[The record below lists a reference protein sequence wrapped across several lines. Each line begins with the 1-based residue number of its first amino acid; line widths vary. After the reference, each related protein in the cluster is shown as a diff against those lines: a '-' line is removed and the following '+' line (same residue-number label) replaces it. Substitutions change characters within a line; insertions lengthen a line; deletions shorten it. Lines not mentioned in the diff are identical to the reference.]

1 MSCTLATQI
10 HDFNDLADIAAQFL
24 HRKAGRMAFL
34 ADKEELKPG
43 LVIFRRL
50 DVAHRNWYCR
60 VKLPH
65 SDRYKTI
72 SLKTSDIGAARER
85 AFDQDADLRFRI
97 KHEVP
102 VFNRPFSQIA
112 KEFLAFQQKR
122 AGAGQIKMERTRKI
136 ASVIRA
142 QLDPYVGAMQ
152 INLVGV
158 ERWAN
163 YPFWRQEHGKG
174 RVREAVSGSTIRHEM
189 SIFRAIM
196 AYAAGR
202 KYIPTAAIFDGKLQL
217 AKERREEFNPDE
229 YRKLHTFARSWL
241 KQASKPSSI
250 WYRTIA
256 YNFVLIMCN
265 TGMRPGEAKSL
276 RWRDVSIKEDRE
288 GRKLVVLQVRGKK
301 KSRNLV
307 AASNVGDYF
316 ERVRAISKSSERD
329 DFVFTTITGKPAV
342 TLYSSLIGVLL
353 EASGLQI
360 GPEGTPRT
368 TYSFRHT
375 YATFRLSEGVDV
387 YILAQQMGT
396 SVQMIEDHYGHVN
409 SIKNAERIL
418 QGMPGWEPVPP
429 AAILPQIGE

>member
-1 MSCTLATQI
+1 
-10 HDFNDLADIAAQFL
+10 
-24 HRKAGRMAFL
+24 
-34 ADKEELKPG
+34 
-43 LVIFRRL
+43 
-50 DVAHRNWYCR
+50 
-60 VKLPH
+60 
-65 SDRYKTI
+65 
-72 SLKTSDIGAARER
+72 
-85 AFDQDADLRFRI
+85 LRFRI
-97 KHEVP
+97 KRDVP
-102 VFNRPFSQIA
+102 IFNRPFSQIA
-112 KEFLAFQQKR
+112 KEFLAFQVKR
-122 AGAGQIKMERTRKI
+122 AGAGQIKMERTLKI

-142 QLDPYVGAMQ
+142 QLDLYVGTMQ
-152 INLVGV
+152 INLVGA
-158 ERWAN
+158 ERWQN

-174 RVREAVSGSTIRHEM
+174 RVREAVSDSTIRYEM

-196 AYAAGR
+196 TYDAGR

-265 TGMRPGEAKSL
+265 TGMRAGEAKAL
-276 RWRDVSIKEDRE
+276 RWRDVSIKADRE
-288 GRKLVVLQVRGKK
+288 GRKLVVLLVHGKK

-316 ERVRAISKSSERD
+316 ERVRAISKSSEPD
-329 DFVFTTITGKPAV
+329 GFVVTTITGKPAA
-342 TLYSSLIGVLL
+342 TLYSSLIGALL

-375 YATFRLSEGVDV
+375 YATFRLREGVDV
-387 YILAQQMGT
+387 YLLAQQMGT

-409 SIKNAERIL
+409 SVKNAERIL
-418 QGMPGWEPVPP
+418 QGMPGWEPVSS
-429 AAILPQIGE
+429 AAILPQIKE

>member
-1 MSCTLATQI
+1 MKCRCSTDHSA
-10 HDFNDLADIAAQFL
+10 
-24 HRKAGRMAFL
+24 RS
-34 ADKEELKPG
+34 P
-43 LVIFRRL
+43 RR
-50 DVAHRNWYCR
+50 
-60 VKLPH
+60 
-65 SDRYKTI
+65 
-72 SLKTSDIGAARER
+72 
-85 AFDQDADLRFRI
+85 
-97 KHEVP
+97 
-102 VFNRPFSQIA
+102 
-112 KEFLAFQQKR
+112 FLAFQQKR

-202 KYIPTAAIFDGKLQL
+202 KYIPTAAVFDGKLQV

-265 TGMRPGEAKSL
+265 TGMGD
-276 RWRDVSIKEDRE
+276 RWRRRRAGDAAPATATARRE
-288 GRKLVVLQVRGKK
+288 GEDQRQGHKVGLTGHGKH
-301 KSRNLV
+301 
-307 AASNVGDYF
+307 
-316 ERVRAISKSSERD
+316 SS
-329 DFVFTTITGKPAV
+329 FKTFGKFSCARRQRRP
-342 TLYSSLIGVLL
+342 
-353 EASGLQI
+353 
-360 GPEGTPRT
+360 
-368 TYSFRHT
+368 
-375 YATFRLSEGVDV
+375 
-387 YILAQQMGT
+387 
-396 SVQMIEDHYGHVN
+396 
-409 SIKNAERIL
+409 
-418 QGMPGWEPVPP
+418 
-429 AAILPQIGE
+429 